1 MKSVYLDSN
10 IYIFGILVPKSNSGI
25 VLDNLPREDLHIV
38 QSDYLIDEVLHWFR
52 RNRGKNETGKAHV
65 MLSSVPNRTVISRHE
80 WELSVGKWR
89 EKITEPDDVP
99 HICSYFVGDCEAFIT
114 TNRKLTQMAISEY
127 VNFYS
132 PYDFV
137 KQFLNLKPSTL
148 SLEI

>member
-10 IYIFGILVPKSNSGI
+10 IYIFGILTPKSNSGI
-25 VLDNLPREDLHIV
+25 VLDNVSNEDIHIV
-38 QSDYLIDEVLHWFR
+38 QSDYLIDEVLHWFK
-52 RNRGKNETGKAHV
+52 RNRGKNDSGKARV
-65 MLSSVPNRTVISRHE
+65 MLSSIPNRTVVSRHE

-89 EKITEPDDVP
+89 EKITDPDDIP
-99 HICSYFVGDCEAFIT
+99 HICSYFIGDCDAFIT

-137 KQFLNLKPSTL
+137 KTFLKLNLTL
-148 SLEI
+148 